1 YRSNRQSDPGKIFL
15 AYLDQLLQR
24 LRDLTGGGR
33 NPEYLRV
40 KIDSGGCHG
49 YQYGFEMTT
58 KKEDDDII
66 FKVDDVTLLMDSVSY
81 PFLAGAE
88 IDFVDELIGT
98 SFKISKNPNAES
110 ECGCK
115 ISFQAKI

>member
-1 YRSNRQSDPGKIFL
+1 
-15 AYLDQLLQR
+15 
-24 LRDLTGGGR
+24 
-33 NPEYLRV
+33 
-40 KIDSGGCHG
+40 
-49 YQYGFEMTT
+49 M
-58 KKEDDDII
+58 
-66 FKVDDVTLLMDSVSY
+66 DDVTLLMDSVSY